1 MQNSDPT
8 SYIYTRL
15 FCEEN
20 IWKLVELLY
29 MNKIAKPIDVLFLLN
44 ETNSIALY
52 NQSQTES
59 NAPVIWD
66 YHVIL
71 CAEQKGEIIIY
82 DFDSHC
88 DFPTS
93 ITDYFNSTFPSHS
106 QLSETYQALIK
117 PICADYFFKHF
128 FSDRHHMIGLIEENE
143 FPEYDIISPITSLKK
158 LTLDQCISTQYFIAN
173 KKMLLPY
180 EYLNSITK
188 T

>member
-1 MQNSDPT
+1 MQKSDST

-52 NQSQTES
+52 NQNQAES
-59 NAPVIWD
+59 NTPVIWD

-71 CAEQKGEIIIY
+71 CAEQEGEIIIY

-88 DFPTS
+88 GFPTN

-106 QLSETYQALIK
+106 KLFETYQPLIK
-117 PICADYFFKHF
+117 LICADYFFKHF
-128 FSDRHHMIGLIEENE
+128 FSDRHHMIGLIDENE
-143 FPEYDIISPITSLKK
+143 FPKYEIITPIKSLEK
-158 LTLDQCISTQYFIAN
+158 LTLDQCRNTQHFISN
-173 KKMLLPY
+173 KKMMQPS